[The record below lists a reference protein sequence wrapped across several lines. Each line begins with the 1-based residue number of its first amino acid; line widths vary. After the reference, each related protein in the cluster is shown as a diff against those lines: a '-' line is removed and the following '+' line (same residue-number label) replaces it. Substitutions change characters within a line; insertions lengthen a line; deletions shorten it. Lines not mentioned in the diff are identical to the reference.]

1 MWQEGVFQSAPLSL
15 NLLIFMHL
23 THLLH
28 SVWRCALSPS
38 SQIQLQWPVS
48 IPPALISPL
57 YMPSIELAFLSVPM
71 VPTQTKTLEPV
82 ILTVQVFFL
91 SIIQLEGVWLSVLA
105 IRGYLL
111 IGLPILVCLF
121 APLPTSLIT
130 QPVLA
135 CRPAIKVW
143 DISHMHLWGYVCC
156 TAWIIPSLI
165 MVFVLLL
172 APIQLILTFIS
183 IQQLRAVFLA
193 VLIITSRT
201 TISVSVL
208 RLEDAPMVSMLINQP
223 EHVFSFVII
232 QSILIE
238 TTQLWVA

>member
-1 MWQEGVFQSAPLSL
+1 
-15 NLLIFMHL
+15 
-23 THLLH
+23 
-28 SVWRCALSPS
+28 
-38 SQIQLQWPVS
+38 
-48 IPPALISPL
+48 
-57 YMPSIELAFLSVPM
+57 
-71 VPTQTKTLEPV
+71 
-82 ILTVQVFFL
+82 
-91 SIIQLEGVWLSVLA
+91 
-105 IRGYLL
+105 
-111 IGLPILVCLF
+111 
-121 APLPTSLIT
+121 
-130 QPVLA
+130 
-135 CRPAIKVW
+135 
-143 DISHMHLWGYVCC
+143 
-156 TAWIIPSLI
+156 

-238 TTQLWVA
+238 TTQL